1 MTTLDHPQEITADP
15 AQKIIEISVV
25 IPVYN
30 EKDNLK
36 PLHQELTDV
45 LVSLQVTYEII
56 FVDDGSTDGSF
67 GALSALHE
75 ADEHVRVIQFRRNFG
90 QTSAFSAGFEY
101 ARGSLIIT
109 MDADGQNDPMDI
121 PRLLETM
128 RQGQYDLVTG
138 WRKNRKES
146 AMRRLL
152 SGTANRVISRSTKIV
167 VHDRGCSLKVFDR
180 DLAKHMRLYGQL
192 HRFMPEI
199 ASSVGAKVGEV
210 PVNDRSRMHGT
221 SKYGAITRTPRVIL
235 DMITVFYLLTYFSSP
250 MRFFGYLALA
260 TGALG
265 VLIGG
270 SLGLA
275 KIYNGIV
282 GGWAAFHAYQIG
294 NRPLLMLAGLMIMIA
309 VQFLMMG
316 LLGEMIMR
324 TYYEA
329 QNKTPYA
336 VRQVL
341 EDPSEE

>member
-1 MTTLDHPQEITADP
+1 MATLDHPKEITADP
-15 AQKIIEISVV
+15 QLGLIDVSVV

-30 EKDNLK
+30 EKDNLE
-36 PLHQELTDV
+36 PLHRELTEV
-45 LVSLQVTYEII
+45 LTSLTVTYEIV

-67 GALSALHE
+67 DVLAALQK
-75 ADEHVRVIQFRRNFG
+75 ADDRVRVIQFRRNFG

-101 ARGSLIIT
+101 AHGNLIFT
-109 MDADGQNDPMDI
+109 MDADGQNDPADI
-121 PRLLETM
+121 PRLLETKQ
-128 RQGQYDLVTG
+128 QGEYDLVTG

-146 AMRRLL
+146 AVRKLL
-152 SGTANRVISRSTKIV
+152 SGTANRLISRSTNIV
-167 VHDRGCSLKVFDR
+167 VHDRGCSLKVFDAE
-180 DLAKHMRLYGQL
+180 LAKNMRLYGQL

-199 ASSVGAKVGEV
+199 ASSIGAKVGEI

-250 MRFFGYLALA
+250 MRFFGYLALI
-260 TGALG
+260 TGGLG

-270 SLGLA
+270 GLGLA

-282 GGWAAFHAYQIG
+282 GGWAGFHAYQIG
-294 NRPLLMLAGLMIMIA
+294 NRPLLLLAGLMIMVA

-336 VRQVL
+336 VRRVL
-341 EDPSEE
+341 EAAPKK